1 MTTQHW
7 RTFLTRSHP
16 PGAVLDFSAAEFVLE
31 VAVNLRHCLNLI
43 RPTPECV
50 DLVELVLLRATYYG
64 EARADGKSR
73 LFAEAE
79 DALAQA
85 TRLLEIELDYC
96 SKRDLKQSC
105 DQAA

>member
-7 RTFLTRSHP
+7 RIFLARSAP

-31 VAVNLRHCLNLI
+31 VAINLRYCLTI
-43 RPTPECV
+43 VKPKPECI
-50 DLVELVLLRATYYG
+50 DLAELVLLRATDYG
-64 EARADGKSR
+64 AARMDGRSH

-79 DALAQA
+79 NALAQA

-96 SKRDLKQSC
+96 SRREMKQDC